1 MTERETQ
8 TLCIWSLIVQNK
20 SKCSDQTSQT
30 KQFQT
35 KPVINKF
42 PDKPFPPVTNEG
54 VTDDTTKTLP
64 TSDRPVE
71 MASNHSELAYNVET
85 DGSLTEDYKAPDQVV
100 PTDSVDRSKNEK
112 EQSYTVSI
120 KSYVLK
126 KKNKKLRK
134 VHCKICNAS
143 CKGVKSLNEHHH
155 LEYDIQFCSDC
166 GKGFAT
172 QTALDKHSY
181 VHGELNYVC
190 ETCGKAF
197 PFDSRLQQH
206 NLTHFDVRH
215 YCMRNGCKK
224 YFKSIGDLNRHV
236 LTHNKAIY
244 YYCDYCTYKNLDKRN
259 TESHMRVH
267 VVGNE
272 CYVCNSCEK
281 PFRFNTQYRH
291 HLRDG
296 CNLHDLKG
304 ATCSAS
310 PDF

>member
-1 MTERETQ
+1 MTQ
-8 TLCIWSLIVQNK
+8 K
-20 SKCSDQTSQT
+20 
-30 KQFQT
+30 KQ
-35 KPVINKF
+35 KLYPL
-42 PDKPFPPVTNEG
+42 
-54 VTDDTTKTLP
+54 VTDLWKRPAITVNWHTMWKQTVPSLRSTRLP
-64 TSDRPVE
+64 TRLFPQIV
-71 MASNHSELAYNVET
+71 LI
-85 DGSLTEDYKAPDQVV
+85 DQR
-100 PTDSVDRSKNEK
+100 TKK

-143 CKGVKSLNEHHH
+143 CEGVKSLNEHHRSEH
-155 LEYDIQFCSDC
+155 DVQFCSDC
-166 GKGFAT
+166 GKGFST

-181 VHGELNYVC
+181 VHGELNYMC

-206 NLTHFDVRH
+206 KLTHFDVRH
-215 YCMRNGCKK
+215 YCMRIGCKK
-224 YFKSIGDLNRHV
+224 YFKSIGDVNRHV

-244 YYCDYCTYKNLDKRN
+244 YYCDYCTYKNLDKRY

-267 VVGNE
+267 VVENE

-281 PFRFNTQYRH
+281 PFRFNTQYRRH
-291 HLRDG
+291 QHDG

-304 ATCSAS
+304 ETRPTS
-310 PDF
+310 P

>member
-1 MTERETQ
+1 MT
-8 TLCIWSLIVQNK
+8 
-20 SKCSDQTSQT
+20 
-30 KQFQT
+30 
-35 KPVINKF
+35 NKF
-42 PDKPFPPVTNEG
+42 PNQPSPPVTIEG
-54 VTDDTTKTLP
+54 VTDDTAKTLP

-71 MASNHSELAYNVET
+71 TVSKHSEPAYHVET
-85 DGSLTEDYKAPDQVV
+85 DGSLTEDYEASDQVV

-112 EQSYTVSI
+112 EQTYTVSI

-134 VHCKICNAS
+134 VRCKICNAS
-143 CKGVKSLNEHHH
+143 CEGVKSLNEHHRSEH
-155 LEYDIQFCSDC
+155 DIQFCSDC

-181 VHGELNYVC
+181 VHGELNFVC

-206 NLTHFDVRH
+206 KLTHFDVRH

-236 LTHNKAIY
+236 LTHNKSIY

-272 CYVCNSCEK
+272 RYVCNSCDK
-281 PFRFNTQYRH
+281 PFRFNTQYRR

-304 ATCSAS
+304 ATRSAS

>member
-1 MTERETQ
+1 MET
-8 TLCIWSLIVQNK
+8 
-20 SKCSDQTSQT
+20 
-30 KQFQT
+30 
-35 KPVINKF
+35 
-42 PDKPFPPVTNEG
+42 
-54 VTDDTTKTLP
+54 
-64 TSDRPVE
+64 
-71 MASNHSELAYNVET
+71 ASNHSELAYNVET
-85 DGSLTEDYKAPDQVV
+85 DGSLTEEYDVPDQVV
-100 PTDSVDRSKNEK
+100 STDSVDRSKNEK

-134 VHCKICNAS
+134 VRCKICNAS
-143 CKGVKSLNEHHH
+143 CEGIKSLNEHHRSEH
-155 LEYDIQFCSDC
+155 DIQFCSDC
-166 GKGFAT
+166 DKGFAT

-181 VHGELNYVC
+181 VHGELNFVC

-206 NLTHFDVRH
+206 KLTHFDVRH
-215 YCMRNGCKK
+215 YCMKNGCKK

-236 LTHNKAIY
+236 FTHNKSIY
-244 YYCDYCTYKNLDKRN
+244 YYCDYCMYKNLDKRN

-272 CYVCNSCEK
+272 RYVCNSCEK
-281 PFRFNTQYRH
+281 PFRFNTQYRR

-304 ATCSAS
+304 VTRSAS